1 MAKIKMLSRIAKNAL
16 IGGAAGFA
24 SARFVSTSNDAPRA
38 GKSGAE
44 LGAALGAAS
53 GLPIKGTAKLL
64 HRAAVKYGQTAPKI
78 EAGIKHVFRRIRG
91 RIVRIKVK
99 S

>member
-24 SARFVSTSNDAPRA
+24 SARFVSTSNDAPMA

-44 LGAALGAAS
+44 LGAAIGAAS

-64 HRAAVKYGQTAPKI
+64 HKAAVKYGQTAPKL
-78 EAGIKHVFRRIRG
+78 EAGVRYIVRKIRG
-91 RIVRIKVK
+91 KFRRIKVK
-99 S
+99 Y